1 MTRARLEPDGSVVET
16 QADGSTKKL
25 ADETD
30 ENRLGN
36 TTDEEIDAQI
46 AEDPDVAPVLGEAFW
61 ERAAWAPSIKRRP
74 PQAQWPSSC
83 CRKNIT
89 RPPTLSGRFRKCG
102 RFRK

>member
-1 MTRARLEPDGSVVET
+1 MTRASLEPDGSVVET

-61 ERAAWAPSIKRRP
+61 ERARLAIPEVIDQYKKHYGRNYQVRIYEILKEHIERRP
-74 PQAQWPSSC
+74 AE
-83 CRKNIT
+83 
-89 RPPTLSGRFRKCG
+89 
-102 RFRK
+102 